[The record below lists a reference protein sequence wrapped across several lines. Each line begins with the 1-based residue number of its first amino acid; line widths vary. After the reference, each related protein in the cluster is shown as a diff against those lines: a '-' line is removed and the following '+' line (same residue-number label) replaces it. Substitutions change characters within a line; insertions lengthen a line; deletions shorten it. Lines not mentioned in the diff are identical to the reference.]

1 MIVRSHAT
9 RRIVGIAATAL
20 IVAAV
25 AGPVQARPASPAAPA
40 SSLTASPTTSPIALA
55 AGGSVTVTVTNTDRR
70 TSTSAL
76 TVTLASNPSSAPFA
90 TVDNCAGVVLPPG
103 GSCTVVVKHLGP
115 TPTIDQ
121 TAALTVA
128 SGKPLKASVTRV
140 IEVGPAFAD
149 VCVARGGLA
158 GQGGTIDFLGL
169 SVSVGQRCDWN
180 STLATVPYNA
190 AFEALADECRDLGR
204 GTIGYP
210 VTGVAEWTAIG
221 CVAD

>member
-1 MIVRSHAT
+1 M
-9 RRIVGIAATAL
+9 
-20 IVAAV
+20 
-25 AGPVQARPASPAAPA
+25 
-40 SSLTASPTTSPIALA
+40 
-55 AGGSVTVTVTNTDRR
+55 
-70 TSTSAL
+70 
-76 TVTLASNPSSAPFA
+76 
-90 TVDNCAGVVLPPG
+90 
-103 GSCTVVVKHLGP
+103 KHLGP

-140 IEVGPAFAD
+140 IEVGVTFAD

-169 SVSVGQRCDWN
+169 SVSVAQRCDWT
-180 STLATVPYNA
+180 STLATAPYNA

-204 GTIGYP
+204 GTIGYT
-210 VTGVAEWTAIG
+210 VTGVAGRTAIG